1 MTLAEN
7 QYSDGPH
14 STAAFSQLLSI
25 REEVMALWEREVR
38 ARVDGTGNMKAPA
51 LERAL
56 PMLFD
61 DIAMA
66 LALNAPIPMR
76 EDPTKVDSPASHGM
90 ARARHTSFG
99 PEQIVHEYQIF
110 REAIATAA
118 EGRVD
123 IDSKQWKLIDQAIND
138 ATRLALRVFTGVQD
152 EARRRVAAAL
162 SHDMRTPLAV
172 IASGAQL
179 LSITPNVDLARRA
192 ASKIE
197 SNAAR
202 LTNMV
207 GDLLDAL
214 TFQGGAKLAL
224 RLSSFDAFELVK
236 EVRDQY
242 VSGGNWTI
250 DFEAD
255 GEPVRG
261 YWCRDAMRRALENL
275 VNNAVKYGNGGS
287 VQMSARENRG
297 RLMLSVRNTGA
308 PIALEQRDRIFEYL
322 RRDQNISS
330 IPGWG
335 IGLPFVKAVAEGH
348 GGDVSVDSSAER
360 GTTFFIYMPL
370 DCRPHVEHVGSN
382 EVAT

>member
-7 QYSDGPH
+7 QQTDGPWA
-14 STAAFSQLLSI
+14 TAAFSQLLSI
-25 REEVMALWEREVR
+25 RDDVMALWEREVR
-38 ARVDGTGNMKAPA
+38 ARVDGADDLKAPA
-51 LERAL
+51 LKNAL

-66 LALNAPIPMR
+66 LALNAPIPKR
-76 EDPTKVDSPASHGM
+76 EDPTKADSPASHGM

-110 REAIATAA
+110 REAIATVA

-123 IDSKQWKLIDQAIND
+123 IDPKQWKLIDQAIND
-138 ATRLALRVFTGVQD
+138 ATRLALRVFTGVQE

-172 IASGAQL
+172 IATGAQL
-179 LSITPNVDLARRA
+179 LSITPSVALARRA

-202 LTNMV
+202 LTDMI

-214 TFQGGAKLAL
+214 TFQGGAKLSL
-224 RLSSFDAFELVK
+224 RLTHFDAFELVK

-242 VSGGNWTI
+242 VSGGDWNI
-250 DFEAD
+250 DFEAE
-255 GEPVRG
+255 GEPVHG

-275 VNNAVKYGNGGS
+275 VNNAVKYGDGGN
-287 VQMSARENRG
+287 VQMSAHANRD
-297 RLMLSVRNTGA
+297 RLVLSVRNTGA
-308 PIALEQRDRIFEYL
+308 LIAPEQRDRIFEYL
-322 RRDQNISS
+322 RRDQNTSS

-360 GTTFFIYMPL
+360 GTTFFIHMPL
-370 DCRPHVEHVGSN
+370 DCRPHVESVDTASL
-382 EVAT
+382 A